1 MNKLIKEMETIRND
15 YIKLANMARKD
26 EYTVEREH
34 FIEIVCLITDFIN
47 SAEIEHRDFIHN
59 AHNIME

>member
-1 MNKLIKEMETIRND
+1 MNKLIKEMETIRDD
-15 YIKLANMARKD
+15 YIKLADMARDD
-26 EYTVEREH
+26 EYAIERGH
-34 FIEIVCLITDFIN
+34 FLEIVDLITDFIN

>member
-26 EYTVEREH
+26 EYAIEREH
-34 FIEIVCLITDFIN
+34 FLEIVDLITDFIN
-47 SAEIEHRDFIHN
+47 SAEIEHNDFILN
-59 AHNIME
+59 AHDIME